1 MKQQSKLGRT
11 GSHRKAM
18 FRSLVT
24 ALFRNDRIRTTQIK
38 AREVRPI
45 AEKLITLAKRG
56 DLHARR
62 QAAGMLLDAEV
73 LQKLFSDIGPRYQ
86 DRQGGYTRIV
96 KLGQRRGDFAQRQ
109 CSSWSEPS
117 VQSLMLIEECA
128 GGALFRLD
136 LWLCAGGRCSVDCIH
151 QWDRSC

>member
-62 QAAGMLLDAEV
+62 QAAGWLLDAEV

-96 KLGQRRGDFAQRQ
+96 KLGQRRGDAAP
-109 CSSWSEPS
+109 E
-117 VQSLMLIEECA
+117 
-128 GGALFRLD
+128 ALLE
-136 LWLCAGGRCSVDCIH
+136 LV
-151 QWDRSC
+151 

>member
-11 GSHRKAM
+11 SSHRQAL

-24 ALFRNDRIRTTQIK
+24 ALFRNDRIRTTEVK

-62 QAAGMLLDAEV
+62 QAATMIWDPKV
-73 LQKLFSDIGPRYQ
+73 LQRLFSEIGPKYQ
-86 DRQGGYTRIV
+86 DRQGGYTRVV
-96 KLGQRRGDFAQRQ
+96 KLGQRRGDGSFEAI
-109 CSSWSEPS
+109 
-117 VQSLMLIEECA
+117 IE
-128 GGALFRLD
+128 L
-136 LWLCAGGRCSVDCIH
+136 V
-151 QWDRSC
+151 